1 MMSSLSDKT
10 SLLISDVL
18 SSKRLGQKPD
28 IFLKILRSQS
38 SGLPTGLPEVD
49 RQLLGLRG
57 LVGILGEP
65 KCCKSTLALQVAAH
79 NARRGIPA
87 YIVDRENGKDRI
99 TRRLLCQLFNVSAIE
114 LNKLPDEKI
123 KDMLGKLGELPIF
136 VTNDTLSFDQ
146 IDSDI
151 EALFSKEPEHVLLI
165 VDSLQSLPQNLEDIR
180 LSVDD
185 WLLRLDALKLRYSGH
200 LTILITVE
208 KSRAAYGMASRFGGK
223 ESGRIEYKLE
233 QQLDLRLSDSGEGV
247 ILECTLN
254 RDGAAGMQVGLRKV
268 YKNDHDPNSFLFR
281 LTAEEGGL

>member
-1 MMSSLSDKT
+1 
-10 SLLISDVL
+10 
-18 SSKRLGQKPD
+18 
-28 IFLKILRSQS
+28 
-38 SGLPTGLPEVD
+38 
-49 RQLLGLRG
+49 
-57 LVGILGEP
+57 
-65 KCCKSTLALQVAAH
+65 
-79 NARRGIPA
+79 
-87 YIVDRENGKDRI
+87 
-99 TRRLLCQLFNVSAIE
+99 
-114 LNKLPDEKI
+114 
-123 KDMLGKLGELPIF
+123 MLGKLGELPIF